1 MNPAILNTESQTFI
15 NQHLNADIAKL
26 IFKGSPFK
34 TITIQ
39 ELAAQIEVKKKAQ
52 HKLPTWFNTENIYY
66 PNKLNI
72 EQTSSEI
79 TATYKSSLLK
89 GESIID
95 LTGGFGVDV
104 FAFSDRFKKV
114 VHCEINQELSAIV
127 THNYKV
133 LNKDNIQLINKDGIT
148 YLKENKQQF
157 DWIYIDPSR
166 RHNVK
171 GKVFLLEDCEPNVPK
186 HLNNLFEY
194 SANIMIKVSPMLD
207 LTSALSELD
216 FVKEIHVIAIQNEV
230 KEVLF
235 ILEKGFKNEIK
246 IKTINSK
253 KGTIE
258 FFDASW
264 VKNTPPAVLSE
275 PLTYLYEPNSPILKA
290 GLFNEVSGQ
299 LNVFKLN
306 INSHLYTSKNLI
318 KFPGRRFKI
327 INKIPY
333 NLKELKNIF
342 KEKRANITTRNFPE
356 TVVKIRKKTKLKD
369 GGNHY
374 LFFTTDNKENLI
386 VLITH
391 KV

>member
-39 ELAAQIEVKKKAQ
+39 ELAVQIEAKKKAQ

-79 TATYKSSLLK
+79 TANYKSSLLK

-114 VHCEINQELSAIV
+114 VHCEINQELSTIA
-127 THNYKV
+127 THNYKA
-133 LNKDNIQLINKDGIT
+133 LNKDNIQLINKDGIS
-148 YLKENKQQF
+148 YLKENKQYF

-166 RHNVK
+166 RHDVK

-186 HLNNLFEY
+186 HLNDLFEF
-194 SANIMIKVSPMLD
+194 SSNIMIKLSPMLD
-207 LTSALSELD
+207 ITSALSELD
-216 FVKEIHVIAIQNEV
+216 FVKKIHVIAIQNEV

-235 ILEKGFKNEIK
+235 LLEKGFKNDVK

-253 KGTIE
+253 KDTIE
-258 FFDASW
+258 YFDASW
-264 VKNTPPAVLSE
+264 EKNTPPAELSE

-290 GLFNEVSGQ
+290 GLFNDVSHQ
-299 LNVFKLN
+299 LNVLKLN
-306 INSHLYTSKNLI
+306 VNSHLYTSEDLI

-327 INKIPY
+327 STKIPY
-333 NLKELKNIF
+333 NLKVLKNLF
-342 KEKRANITTRNFPE
+342 KEKKANITTRNFPE
-356 TVVKIRKKTKLKD
+356 TVVKIRKKTKLKE